1 MNYKL
6 LYKGKSFVS
15 LLNFLEREKISA
27 FNIKTNNNCTEF
39 DVSPKDCKRLKQKN
53 KIFKLEVKK
62 TGGLRNF
69 AETLLKRIGL
79 VAGLVVVITFSIFTS
94 KISLRLQ
101 LSGNNKIEESVI
113 LAALKNYG
121 YEFGK
126 TTTFNKDEMEK
137 YLLDN
142 VEGLSLVSVSKKGN
156 VLLVNVVEK
165 TTQDEIGQPFY
176 APYNMVIKDVK
187 LISGTLL
194 VKKDDIVKKG
204 DLLVDNYVIGSDGER
219 ITIPAEAEIVAEVYF
234 CGSVSVNKVSTI
246 YEKTGKKYTK
256 NSISFFKPNTPLYDN
271 NYAHFDI
278 NISHNVIFNNMFL
291 PIYINKVEIYE
302 LCEKEIVFD
311 YDNDKDKYFQQS
323 LKNAYDNV
331 PSGVIINNEI
341 SQVTECSDKY
351 IFQTYLKAEMK
362 IKNENKF

>member
-1 MNYKL
+1 MDYRI

-27 FNIKTNNNCTEF
+27 YNIKTSDDCTEF
-39 DVSPKDCKRLKQKN
+39 DVSSKDYKRLKQKN
-53 KIFKLEVKK
+53 KIFKLEIKRV
-62 TGGLRNF
+62 GGIKNIAQTF
-69 AETLLKRIGL
+69 LKRIGL
-79 VAGLVVVITFSIFTS
+79 IAGIVVVIVFSVFTS
-94 KISLRLQ
+94 RVSLRLQ
-101 LSGNNKIEESVI
+101 LSGNSKIDEITI
-113 LAALKNYG
+113 LSALKNYG
-121 YEFGK
+121 YVLGK
-126 TTTFNKDEMEK
+126 STTFNKDEMEK

-156 VLLVNVVEK
+156 VLLINVVEK
-165 TTQDEIGQPFY
+165 TTQDETGQPFY
-176 APYNMVIKDVK
+176 APYNMIIKDVK

-204 DLLVDNYVIGSDGER
+204 DIIVDNYVIGADGER
-219 ITIPAEAEIVAEVYF
+219 ITIPAEAEITAEVYF

-246 YEKTGKKYTK
+246 LEKTGKKYTK
-256 NSISFFKPNTPLYDN
+256 NSISFFKPDTPLYDN
-271 NYAHFDI
+271 KYAHFDI
-278 NISHNVIFNNMFL
+278 NISHSPIFNNMFL
-291 PIYINKVEIYE
+291 PIYVNKVVIYE
-302 LCEKEIVFD
+302 MSEKEIIFD

-362 IKNENKF
+362 ITNENKF